1 MGWRVQAT
9 DRQTL
14 GARRVLDEGRA
25 CCAAGVADAC
35 CGVSSGGDSPQTR
48 SALWPAGYKP
58 ALNPLEPKTVSRS
71 QPRGF
76 PTLLPI
82 LCQPNRGR
90 EAPAK
95 GQTLLA
101 EAGTRGGGRGALCC
115 PGRQVQSRPD
125 TGVASH
131 PDPFAQNTR
140 HMKQGGF
147 PPAVTEPTGSSGEA
161 ASPRSGRSGGPG
173 RGQHATQ
180 IHEGPTSP
188 DKPLGRVLRGSAW
201 AMRPRQG
208 APHLRPSAA
217 TFCRP
222 APPSAP
228 ATGSISEQGGGREL
242 GMPPLPTRAPSGP
255 AP

>member
-25 CCAAGVADAC
+25 CCAAGVADA
-35 CGVSSGGDSPQTR
+35 SPLRRGFPTN
-48 SALWPAGYKP
+48 AVGPFAGCKP

-101 EAGTRGGGRGALCC
+101 EAGTRGRGRGALCC

-161 ASPRSGRSGGPG
+161 ASPRSGRSARRAVALGVGSTPLKFM
-173 RGQHATQ
+173 RV
-180 IHEGPTSP
+180 PLPRTSP
-188 DKPLGRVLRGSAW
+188 WAVSCGAVRG
-201 AMRPRQG
+201 P
-208 APHLRPSAA
+208 
-217 TFCRP
+217 
-222 APPSAP
+222 
-228 ATGSISEQGGGREL
+228 
-242 GMPPLPTRAPSGP
+242 
-255 AP
+255 

>member
-48 SALWPAGYKP
+48 SALWPAGCKP

-101 EAGTRGGGRGALCC
+101 EAGTRGGGRGVLCC

-140 HMKQGGF
+140 HTKQGGF

-161 ASPRSGRSGGPG
+161 ASPRSGRSARRAVALGVGSMPLKFM
-173 RGQHATQ
+173 RV
-180 IHEGPTSP
+180 PLPRTSP
-188 DKPLGRVLRGSAW
+188 WAVSCGAVRG
-201 AMRPRQG
+201 P
-208 APHLRPSAA
+208 
-217 TFCRP
+217 
-222 APPSAP
+222 
-228 ATGSISEQGGGREL
+228 
-242 GMPPLPTRAPSGP
+242 
-255 AP
+255 

>member
-1 MGWRVQAT
+1 MSTRPGSVW
-9 DRQTL
+9 
-14 GARRVLDEGRA
+14 GGGCRRLIVRRSGRGGFWTRGGRA
-25 CCAAGVADAC
+25 AQQVWLTPAAGPVRAR
-35 CGVSSGGDSPQTR
+35 SGGDSPQTR

-58 ALNPLEPKTVSRS
+58 ALNPLEPKTVSCS

-101 EAGTRGGGRGALCC
+101 EAGTRGGGRGVLCC

-147 PPAVTEPTGSSGEA
+147 PLAVTEPTGSSGEA
-161 ASPRSGRSGGPG
+161 ASPRSGRSARRAVALGVGSMPLKFM
-173 RGQHATQ
+173 RV
-180 IHEGPTSP
+180 PLPRTSP
-188 DKPLGRVLRGSAW
+188 W
-201 AMRPRQG
+201 AVSCG
-208 APHLRPSAA
+208 AV
-217 TFCRP
+217 C
-222 APPSAP
+222 
-228 ATGSISEQGGGREL
+228 
-242 GMPPLPTRAPSGP
+242 GP
-255 AP
+255 